1 MLVRTVKKETLMKK
15 KSWIKHREAVLILDN
30 PEDDKFLEK
39 KEACIVANEFIAKM
53 TNQVIKS
60 FEDKS

>member
-1 MLVRTVKKETLMKK
+1 MKQ

>member
-1 MLVRTVKKETLMKK
+1 MSQKR
-15 KSWIKHREAVLILDN
+15 WIKHREAILILDN
-30 PEDDKFLEK
+30 QEDNKFLEK
-39 KEACIVANEFIAKM
+39 KEACIIVNEFLAKM

>member
-1 MLVRTVKKETLMKK
+1 MKKK

-30 PEDDKFLEK
+30 LEDDKFLEK

-53 TNQVIKS
+53 TNQTIKS

>member
-1 MLVRTVKKETLMKK
+1 MSQKN
-15 KSWIKHREAVLILDN
+15 WIKYREAILILDN

-39 KEACIVANEFIAKM
+39 KEACIIANEFLAKM
-53 TNQVIKS
+53 TNQNIKS